1 VNSAFVFGWPSPFC
15 RDESLSHDELRSVW
29 VPAGVGGAFEQSTR
43 GEGSEGE
50 PGVDSLLKRCSD
62 RSRRN
67 RRNVSLEMCYIFTYL
82 VRSLEDICK
91 ADSFIGTILHGCIA
105 AFCNGLELAR
115 LVSLPWPL
123 NSFSPGQSTHAV
135 CLSGRRRSRVIS
147 RPQSCKW

>member
-1 VNSAFVFGWPSPFC
+1 M
-15 RDESLSHDELRSVW
+15 
-29 VPAGVGGAFEQSTR
+29 
-43 GEGSEGE
+43 
-50 PGVDSLLKRCSD
+50 DSILKRYSD
-62 RSRRN
+62 RS

-82 VRSLEDICK
+82 VRSLEIDICK

-147 RPQSCKW
+147 RPQSCT